1 MNRTQLFLGLA
12 LKKEINGGVKAG
24 KRRRSDPGGGLLR
37 KDGIYDIRYLV
48 ALTLASIQTFFR
60 AIHIFLVSAQ
70 PFSVRNISH
79 DF

>member
-37 KDGIYDIRYLV
+37 KDGIYDYLV

>member
-37 KDGIYDIRYLV
+37 KDVIYDIPSCAYI
-48 ALTLASIQTFFR
+48 SINSNLF
-60 AIHIFLVSAQ
+60 
-70 PFSVRNISH
+70 
-79 DF
+79 